1 MVMQKAGA
9 TGESILGVASTDL
22 RRRDVRVARAA
33 MSHPPLPQADTH
45 QARMPPAQWHGA
57 CEARG
62 QCPVARQKSV
72 EIAGGAHGVAAE
84 DMDGLIQAI
93 LHLALL

>member
-1 MVMQKAGA
+1 MC
-9 TGESILGVASTDL
+9 
-22 RRRDVRVARAA
+22 
-33 MSHPPLPQADTH
+33 HPSLSQAETH

-57 CEARG
+57 REASG
-62 QCPVARQKSV
+62 QCPMARQKSM
-72 EIAGGAHGVAAE
+72 EIASGAHSVASK